1 VGLRVGGWVRCGH
14 THSLVCACLCG
25 GGFTPRTHAHTHT
38 HTHTHTHIHAR
49 THTQTRHVQM
59 KIAKLQKEKNKEK
72 KQEETMAAELAS
84 KLKHGLIAHLKHDV
98 DIEVLFFIS
107 FLFVF
112 LCFCVF

>member
-1 VGLRVGGWVRCGH
+1 MCVFVWRGVH
-14 THSLVCACLCG
+14 TA
-25 GGFTPRTHAHTHT
+25 HAHTHT